1 MDAHSLLHWIV
12 NIVLEV
18 PAGVIRHERNERHE
32 HEEENF
38 SENMIDYVK
47 NPKHT
52 KDNNYE
58 INFVYVKRV
67 CKWMEINS
75 MGFFFFFGF

>member
-1 MDAHSLLHWIV
+1 M
-12 NIVLEV
+12 
-18 PAGVIRHERNERHE
+18 
-32 HEEENF
+32 
-38 SENMIDYVK
+38 
-47 NPKHT
+47 HT

-75 MGFFFFFGF
+75 MGFFFLAFRIS